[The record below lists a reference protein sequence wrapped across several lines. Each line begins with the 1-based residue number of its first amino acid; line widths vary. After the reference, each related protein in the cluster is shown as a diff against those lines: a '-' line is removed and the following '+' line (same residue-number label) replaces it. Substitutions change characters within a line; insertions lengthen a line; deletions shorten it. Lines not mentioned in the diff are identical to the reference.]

1 VEIGLPPYSSPE
13 TPGYAPLC
21 LFLAIF
27 RPLLKQDWRLKIF
40 WGIDDGQVYG
50 SRRFHAHVGAVL
62 IAHLGLATA
71 SARAERYEGTYG
83 TMRLSPIARTLREM
97 MKKPP
102 QATTDPAAA
111 NG

>member
-1 VEIGLPPYSSPE
+1 LPFSRDFSTPPE
-13 TPGYAPLC
+13 TDG
-21 LFLAIF
+21 
-27 RPLLKQDWRLKIF
+27 RLKIF

-62 IAHLGLATA
+62 IAHLGSATA

-102 QATTDPAAA
+102 EATTDPAAA